1 MVGAVKLEGTKDMTS
16 CLLVD
21 GNLAERQRVLRLLD
35 SLGLDTAQSGAPD
48 DAIKYCNDNYPDVVM
63 MAAGMEGSLL
73 SDFVSRLKRGARGR
87 RPVVILY
94 AERPDMDMIGKS
106 ILQGAA
112 DVIMKPFDSEILQ
125 FKLRQA
131 GVI

>member
-1 MVGAVKLEGTKDMTS
+1 MTS

-21 GNLAERQRVLRLLD
+21 EDLAERQRVLRLLN

-48 DAIKYCNDNYPDVVM
+48 DAVKYCNANSPDVVM
-63 MAAGMEGSLL
+63 MSAGLQGSPL
-73 SDFVSRLKRGARGR
+73 SDFVARLNRGVKGR
-87 RPVVILY
+87 KPVVILY
-94 AERPDMDMIGKS
+94 AERPDMEMIGRS

-131 GVI
+131 GII

>member
-1 MVGAVKLEGTKDMTS
+1 MAGAVKLEGIKDMTS

-21 GNLAERQRVLRLLD
+21 GDQAERQRVLRLLD
-35 SLGLDTAQSGAPD
+35 GLGLDTAQSGATD
-48 DAIKYCNDNYPDVVM
+48 DALKYCNDNSPDVVM
-63 MAAGMEGSLL
+63 MAAGLQNSPL
-73 SDFVSRLKRGARGR
+73 SDFVARLRRGIRGR
-87 RPVVILY
+87 KPVVILY
-94 AERPDMDMIGKS
+94 AEKPDMEMIAQS

>member
-1 MVGAVKLEGTKDMTS
+1 MTS

-21 GNLAERQRVLRLLD
+21 GDQAERQRVLSLLD
-35 SLGLDTAQSGAPD
+35 GLGLDTAQSGATD
-48 DAIKYCNDNYPDVVM
+48 DALKYCNDNSPDVVM
-63 MAAGMEGSLL
+63 MAAGLQNSPL
-73 SDFVSRLKRGARGR
+73 SDFVARLRRGIRGR
-87 RPVVILY
+87 KPVVILY
-94 AERPDMDMIGKS
+94 AEKPDMEMIAQS